1 MDTQFVPFL
10 ASHWQ
15 INVPYDMFGDFDSEH
30 YRDRGLLVSKSIQVL
45 WKDSLQTG
53 IETCMSLYE

>member
-1 MDTQFVPFL
+1 
-10 ASHWQ
+10 
-15 INVPYDMFGDFDSEH
+15 MFGDFDSEH